1 VSTQPVDSAVTGIP
15 VTDLGYRM
23 GVTIVSVDLPDGIA
37 ALLDDEALAEGS
49 HREDVAREAIF
60 EHLRAR
66 RPDALV
72 DAISSHLAVDDR
84 ELIAGL
90 RGRG

>member
-1 VSTQPVDSAVTGIP
+1 VRRGESAVAGFP
-15 VTDLGYRM
+15 AADLGYRM
-23 GVTIVSVDLPDGIA
+23 DVTIVSVDLPDGIA

-49 HREDVAREAIF
+49 LREDVAREAIF

-72 DAISSHLAVDDR
+72 DAISSHLALDDR
-84 ELIAGL
+84 DLIAGL